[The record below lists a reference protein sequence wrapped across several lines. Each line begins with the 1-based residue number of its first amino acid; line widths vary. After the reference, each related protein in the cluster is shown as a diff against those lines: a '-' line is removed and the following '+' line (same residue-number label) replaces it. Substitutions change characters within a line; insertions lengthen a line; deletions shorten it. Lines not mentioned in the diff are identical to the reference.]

1 MDVGI
6 QMVLATYGWQGMSDD
21 QAWDEEIR
29 LARLADE
36 LGFDALWAV
45 EHHFNDYSFCPDNL
59 QLMAYLAAVCPNID
73 LGTAAV
79 ILPWNDPLRVAEKAI
94 VLDMLSKGR
103 LRLGI
108 GRGLARREFAAF
120 RQTMEESRERF
131 DESAA
136 MILEALRTGWMEGNG
151 KYYKQPRIELRPRP
165 RYSFEGRIYAV
176 AASDDSVDACARLG
190 ARMVMFADRP
200 WPLRMPA
207 INRHRELTRQYHGR
221 EALPMLIADF
231 CVCWHDLAEAED
243 LSRRHMGSF
252 VQSNVEHY
260 ELMSDHFSTVKG
272 YDAYAQKSEIVRNL
286 GLEGMTEGF
295 LKAAV
300 LGYARPH
307 PANARRAPG
316 RRRQFRARHLV
327 PLRWHSVPG
336 RGEIDAALR
345 QGSPSGIA
353 VLADPGHA
361 GGGRAGSGG
370 IDARSPSRPA
380 DPDHRSRLRNRAG
393 NR

>member
-1 MDVGI
+1 
-6 QMVLATYGWQGMSDD
+6 
-21 QAWDEEIR
+21 

-36 LGFDALWAV
+36 LVFDVLWSV

-59 QLMAYLAAVCPNID
+59 QLMAYLAALCPNID

-103 LRLGI
+103 VRLGI

-136 MILEALRTGWMEGNG
+136 MILAALRTGWIEGDG
-151 KYYKQPRIELRPRP
+151 KYYKQPRVELRPRP
-165 RYSFEGRIYAV
+165 KYSFDGRIYAV
-176 AASDDSVDACARLG
+176 ALSEDSVEACARLG

-207 INRHRELTRQYHGR
+207 INRYRELTRQYHGR
-221 EALPMLIADF
+221 QALPMLIADF
-231 CVCWHDLAEAED
+231 CVCWADLAEAEE

-272 YDAYAQKSEIVRNL
+272 YDAYAQKSEIVRKT

-295 LKAAV
+295 MKAAV
-300 LGYARPH
+300 WGPPDRILRMLEERRSVVGDFELATSFRFGGMPFPVAEESMRLFAREVLPVLH
-307 PANARRAPG
+307 SWQTPAPVAVEERA
-316 RRRQFRARHLV
+316 
-327 PLRWHSVPG
+327 
-336 RGEIDAALR
+336 AAE
-345 QGSPSGIA
+345 
-353 VLADPGHA
+353 
-361 GGGRAGSGG
+361 
-370 IDARSPSRPA
+370 
-380 DPDHRSRLRNRAG
+380 
-393 NR
+393 

>member
-1 MDVGI
+1 MPAGRRALVKQLKAGDAQRMKESSMEVGT
-6 QMVLATYGWQGMSDD
+6 QMVMATYGWQGISDD

-59 QLMAYLAAVCPNID
+59 QLMAYLAALCPNVD

-94 VLDMLSKGR
+94 VLDMLSGGR
-103 LRLGI
+103 LRFGI

-136 MILEALRTGWMEGNG
+136 MILEALRTGWIEGNG

-165 RYSFEGRIYAV
+165 KYSFDGRIYAV
-176 AASDDSVDACARLG
+176 AASDESVEACARLG

-200 WPLRMPA
+200 WPLKMPA
-207 INRHRELTRQYHGR
+207 INRHRELTRQYHSR

-231 CVCWHDLAEAED
+231 CVCWPDLVEAED

-252 VQSNVEHY
+252 LQSNVEHY

-300 LGYARPH
+300 WGTPDRILRMLDERRGVVGDFELATSFRFGGIPFAVADKSMRLYAEEVLPVLH
-307 PANARRAPG
+307 SWQIPRAPAVVE
-316 RRRQFRARHLV
+316 RA
-327 PLRWHSVPG
+327 
-336 RGEIDAALR
+336 AAE
-345 QGSPSGIA
+345 
-353 VLADPGHA
+353 
-361 GGGRAGSGG
+361 
-370 IDARSPSRPA
+370 
-380 DPDHRSRLRNRAG
+380 
-393 NR
+393 